1 MRVFVTGVT
10 GYIGGSVADRLV
22 REGHQVVGLTR
33 SHDRVSL
40 LAGIG
45 VEPIVGTLDHA
56 DIVARAAGDA
66 DAVINAADSDHR
78 EVTETL
84 IEALAGTGKPLLHT
98 SGSSIVGDD
107 ARGNFSN
114 AVFTE
119 ADVRPGGSWR
129 PTPDKA
135 ARVAIDRLI
144 IQAAERNVRSAVLCN
159 SLIYGHGR
167 GINTDSVQLP
177 RLVDH
182 AKSSGTARHLGPG
195 ENRWST
201 VHIDDVVDLYLRAL
215 AEAPAGAFYF
225 VENGEASFADMTQAI
240 SDVLDLGTAQ
250 SWDIES
256 AIAEWGYE
264 VAVYALASNSRVRAD
279 AARKELGWVPRHDSV
294 LHWIRTG
301 LDGVTADHR

>member
-1 MRVFVTGVT
+1 MEDGVRVFVTGVT
-10 GYIGGSVADRLV
+10 GYIGGSIAARLV

-33 SHDRVSL
+33 AADRVDL
-40 LAGIG
+40 LSDRGI
-45 VEPIVGTLDHA
+45 EPLVGTLNDTEL
-56 DIVARAAGDA
+56 VATAAASA

-78 EVTETL
+78 GVVEAL
-84 IEALAGTGKPLLHT
+84 IDSLAGTGKPLLHT

-107 ARGNFSN
+107 ARGQASD

-119 ADVRPGGSWR
+119 TTVRPGGPWR

-135 ARVAIDRLI
+135 ARVAIDRMI
-144 IQAAERNVRSAVLCN
+144 MEAADRDVRSVVLCN

-167 GINTDSVQLP
+167 GIGRDSVQLP
-177 RLVDH
+177 RLADQ
-182 AKSSGTARHLGPG
+182 ARRSGTARYIGPG

-215 AEAPAGAFYF
+215 ADAPAGRFYF
-225 VENGEASFADMTQAI
+225 VENGEASFAELAQAI
-240 SDVLDLGTAQ
+240 ADALDLGQAE

-264 VAVYALASNSRVRAD
+264 PAVYALGSNSRVRAE
-279 AARKELGWVPRHDSV
+279 AARAELGWAPRHDSV
-294 LHWIRTG
+294 VRWIIESSR
-301 LDGVTADHR
+301 